1 METMYDL
8 IIVGSG
14 PAGMTAAIYASRAN
28 IKTVILEAGAPGGKM
43 LKTMEI
49 ENWPGVT
56 HGISPQIAYEM
67 HKHSTAFGAEFK
79 MGEVACVS
87 VNEQTQVKEVHLTT
101 GEILTAKAI
110 IIATGTKERP
120 LPLPNAEKLTGRGIS
135 YCAICDG
142 AFFRNKHVAVI
153 GGGNS
158 AVEEAIHLAKT
169 SAKIT
174 LIHRREGFRADQ
186 ISVDRLE
193 ALENVEIMRNY
204 VVDEVLEADNKVAG
218 IVIKNVL
225 TEEVTTLAD
234 VEGVFVYVGVDP
246 ITEMVAD
253 LGITNEW
260 GYLVVNSDM
269 ETKIPGIYGAGDVID
284 KKIRQ
289 VVTAVNDGAI
299 AAESV
304 KHQLS

>member
-14 PAGMTAAIYASRAN
+14 PAGMTAAVYASRAN

-79 MGEVACVS
+79 MGEVTHVRVDEA
-87 VNEQTQVKEVHLTT
+87 TAVKEVHLTT
-101 GEILTAKAI
+101 GEVLTAKAV

-120 LPLPNAEKLTGRGIS
+120 LPLPNVEKLTGRGIS

-142 AFFRNKHVAVI
+142 AFFRNKHVVVI

-169 SAKIT
+169 SSKVT

-186 ISVDRLE
+186 ILLDRLE

-204 VVDEVLEADNKVAG
+204 VADEVLEADNKVAG

-225 TEEVTTLAD
+225 TDELTTLAD
-234 VEGVFVYVGVDP
+234 VEGIFVYVGVDP
-246 ITEMVAD
+246 ITDMVAD

-260 GYLVVNSDM
+260 GYLIVNNDM
-269 ETKIPGIYGAGDVID
+269 ETSIPGIYGAGDVID

>member
-49 ENWPGVT
+49 ENWPGIT

-79 MGEVACVS
+79 MGEVEKITLDSAT
-87 VNEQTQVKEVHLTT
+87 EVKTVHLKT
-101 GEILTAKAI
+101 GEVLTSQAV

-158 AVEEAIHLAKT
+158 AVDEAIHLAKT
-169 SAKIT
+169 SAKVT
-174 LIHRREGFRADQ
+174 LIHRRDEFRADQ
-186 ISVDRLE
+186 IAVDR
-193 ALENVEIMRNY
+193 AKAMENIEFLTSFVAE
-204 VVDEVLEADNKVAG
+204 EVLEENNKVSG
-218 IVIKNVL
+218 LVVRNVKTNEL
-225 TEEVTTLAD
+225 QTLAD
-234 VEGVFVYVGVDP
+234 VEGIFVYVGVDP

-253 LGITNEW
+253 LGVTNEW
-260 GYLVVNSDM
+260 GYLVVDANM
-269 ETKIPGIYGAGDVID
+269 QTKVPGIYAAGDVID

>member
-1 METMYDL
+1 MMETMYDL

-14 PAGMTAAIYASRAN
+14 PAGMTAAVYASRAN

-79 MGEVACVS
+79 MGEVAQVI
-87 VNEQTQVKEVHLTT
+87 VNENDGKEIHLTN
-101 GEILTAKAI
+101 GEVLTAKAV

-169 SAKIT
+169 SAKVT
-174 LIHRREGFRADQ
+174 LIHRREGFRADH
-186 ISVDRLE
+186 ILLERLE

-204 VVDEVLEADNKVAG
+204 VVDEVLEAENKVAG
-218 IVIKNVL
+218 IVVKNVL
-225 TEEVTTLAD
+225 TEELLTLAD

-246 ITEMVAD
+246 ITAMVAD
-253 LGITNEW
+253 LHITNEW
-260 GYLVVNSDM
+260 GYLLVNSDM
-269 ETKIPGIYGAGDVID
+269 ETSVPGIYGAGDVID

>member
-1 METMYDL
+1 METTYDL

-56 HGISPQIAYEM
+56 HGISPQIAYDM

-79 MGEVACVS
+79 MGEVAKVS
-87 VNEQTQVKEVHLTT
+87 IDVESGMKKVLLTS
-101 GEILTAKAI
+101 GETLTAPAV

-142 AFFRNKHVAVI
+142 AFFRNKHVMVI

-158 AVEEAIHLAKT
+158 AVDEAIHLAKT
-169 SAKIT
+169 SAKVTIV
-174 LIHRREGFRADQ
+174 HRRDEFRADQ
-186 ISVDRLE
+186 ISLNRAE
-193 ALENVEIMRNY
+193 AIENIEIMRSF
-204 VVDEVLEADNKVAG
+204 VAEEILEENNKVAG
-218 IVIKNVL
+218 VVLRNVKTDEL
-225 TEEVTTLAD
+225 VTLED

-246 ITEMVAD
+246 ITEMVVE
-253 LGITNEW
+253 LGVTNEW
-260 GYLVVNSDM
+260 GYVLVDENM
-269 ETKIPGIYGAGDVID
+269 ETKIPGLYAAGDVIE

-299 AAESV
+299 AAERV
-304 KHQLS
+304 KHQLT

>member
-14 PAGMTAAIYASRAN
+14 PAGMTAAVYASRAN

-79 MGEVACVS
+79 MGEVAQVI
-87 VNEQTQVKEVHLTT
+87 VNENDGKEIHLTN
-101 GEILTAKAI
+101 GEVLTAKAV

-169 SAKIT
+169 SAKVT
-174 LIHRREGFRADQ
+174 LIHRREGFRADH
-186 ISVDRLE
+186 ILLERLE

-204 VVDEVLEADNKVAG
+204 VVDEVLEAENKVAG
-218 IVIKNVL
+218 IVVKNVL
-225 TEEVTTLAD
+225 TEELLTLAD

-246 ITEMVAD
+246 ITAMVAD
-253 LGITNEW
+253 LHITNEW
-260 GYLVVNSDM
+260 GYLLVNSDM
-269 ETKIPGIYGAGDVID
+269 ETSVPGIYGAGDVID